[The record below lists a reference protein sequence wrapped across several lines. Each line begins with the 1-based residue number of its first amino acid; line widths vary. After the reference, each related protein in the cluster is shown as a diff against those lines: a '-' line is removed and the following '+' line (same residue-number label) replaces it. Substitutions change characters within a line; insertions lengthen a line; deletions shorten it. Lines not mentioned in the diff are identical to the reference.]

1 MGLTTI
7 VRAGLRR
14 AASLPLLLIDP
25 ALRAEALDR
34 FTRDAIFTLA
44 LDGGD
49 GITFFAPSPLL
60 RSRAENA
67 LTKEPDMIRW
77 LDALPD
83 DAVLW
88 DIGANVGVFSL
99 YAAVRRSCRV
109 LAFEPSAA
117 NYYALT
123 RNIQLNALAGR
134 IESYCVALSGATELG
149 TLNLDS
155 PDPGAA
161 MSQFSATGEA
171 SRYSSGEGNVTHGMI
186 GFTIDDFVARFA
198 PAFPTHLK
206 IDVDGLEWAILQG
219 AEAALRDRRLCAV
232 MVELSVTQP
241 FERDRAAAYLSNAGL
256 DVVSHGAPQGACGE
270 AAANYLFARRN
281 AAR

>member
-1 MGLTTI
+1 MGLRTL
-7 VRAGLRR
+7 VRGGLRR
-14 AASLPLLLIDP
+14 AASLPLRLIDP

-34 FTRDAIFTLA
+34 FGRDATATLT

-49 GITFFAPSPLL
+49 VITFFAPSPLL

-67 LTKEPDMIRW
+67 LAKEPDMIRW

-83 DAVLW
+83 GAVLW

-99 YAAVRRSCRV
+99 YAAVRRRCRV

-134 IESYCVALSGATELG
+134 IDSYCVALSGATELG

-155 PDPGAA
+155 PDLGAA
-161 MSQFSATGEA
+161 MSQFSASGEA

-206 IDVDGLEWAILQG
+206 IDVDGLEWGILQG
-219 AEAALRDRRLCAV
+219 AGTTLRDRRLCAV

-241 FERDRAAAYLSNAGL
+241 LERDRAVDYLAQAGL
-256 DVVSHGAPQGACGE
+256 ECLSHGASQGAGGE
-270 AAANYLFARRN
+270 AAANYLFTRRN